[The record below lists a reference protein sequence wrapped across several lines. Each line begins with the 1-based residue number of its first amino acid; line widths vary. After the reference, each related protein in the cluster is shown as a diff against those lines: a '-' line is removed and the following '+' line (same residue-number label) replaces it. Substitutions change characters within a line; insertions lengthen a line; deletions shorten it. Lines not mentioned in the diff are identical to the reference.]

1 MRYNAVLFD
10 LDGTIIKSEEGIL
23 NCVEYALRE
32 RGHAVPPRAELY
44 SFIGPP
50 LPTEFARVT
59 GCDAAEAE
67 ELTEKYRERYRPLG
81 IFECELYDGIADL
94 LTALHEAGVKVAVAT
109 SKPEIFAKQI
119 VTHFGLDPVVDVLVG
134 AGLDECHSSKY
145 HLITTACER
154 LGIDDRAKVVMV
166 GDRCFDVEGALAAG
180 TVACGVTYG
189 YGSQQELTEAGAHL
203 LAHSAADLK
212 SLFL

>member
-32 RGHAVPPRAELY
+32 RGHAVPPRERLY

-67 ELTEKYRERYRPLG
+67 ELTEKYRERFCFTFDACAHRIARTDETVWGDAREGCDREEGHQGGGAYCCDRSDREADGTHAWG
-81 IFECELYDGIADL
+81 IQVDGA
-94 LTALHEAGVKVAVAT
+94 
-109 SKPEIFAKQI
+109 
-119 VTHFGLDPVVDVLVG
+119 
-134 AGLDECHSSKY
+134 
-145 HLITTACER
+145 
-154 LGIDDRAKVVMV
+154 
-166 GDRCFDVEGALAAG
+166 
-180 TVACGVTYG
+180 
-189 YGSQQELTEAGAHL
+189 
-203 LAHSAADLK
+203 
-212 SLFL
+212 